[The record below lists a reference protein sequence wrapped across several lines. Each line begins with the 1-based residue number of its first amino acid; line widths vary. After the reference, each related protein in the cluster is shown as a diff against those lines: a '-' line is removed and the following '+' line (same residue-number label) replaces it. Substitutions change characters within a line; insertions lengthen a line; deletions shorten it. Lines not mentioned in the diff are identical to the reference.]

1 MTPHNSPPSVLAIPK
16 DQVAVRKDRED
27 LVAARKDLEWEMARK
42 LFALASHLI
51 LRLRLDPACPS
62 PAQIGSLLELAS
74 RFARLACDAP
84 QPAAAS
90 PPDSGSLPPEIEAAL
105 ARVYGPAPQPAPS
118 SGAEPRTPNS
128 SSTEVLLTKPDPSA
142 EVLLTKADRRAEVL
156 LTKADQPSTI
166 T

>member
-1 MTPHNSPPSVLAIPK
+1 MTPHNSPPSVLTIPK
-16 DQVAVRKDRED
+16 DQAALRQDSVAVRQDRED
-27 LVAARKDLEWEMARK
+27 LVAARQDLEWEMARK

-90 PPDSGSLPPEIEAAL
+90 PSDSGSLPPEIEAAL

-118 SGAEPRTPNS
+118 SGAELSTLNS
-128 SSTEVLLTKPDPSA
+128 SS
-142 EVLLTKADRRAEVL
+142 AEVL